1 VLAVRQ
7 PTSNLADVHLKTSPT
22 RTSIRMKL
30 PVFHVDAFTDRL
42 FKGNPAS
49 VVLLDRWLPD
59 QLMQGI
65 AAENNLSETAF
76 VVNLGQAYGLRW
88 FTPRVEVPL
97 CGHATLAA
105 AYVLRSVVNA
115 APSDMAFETKSGELT
130 VAERG
135 GVFTLNFPAI
145 PCSPDETA
153 RQRLVDVLR
162 APIAELHVARDRYLC
177 VMDTVEAVRD
187 IKPDFPAMAALPL
200 PGVIATAKGDAPS
213 DFTSRYFAPA
223 KGVPEDPVTGASH
236 CVLVPFWSRRLGR
249 SRLSV
254 YQASERG
261 GRVECELRADRVLL
275 GGRATLYMQGHIMVD
290 DD

>member
-1 VLAVRQ
+1 
-7 PTSNLADVHLKTSPT
+7 
-22 RTSIRMKL
+22 MKL

-49 VVLLDRWLPD
+49 VVLLDRWLPE
-59 QLMQGI
+59 QLMQAI

-76 VVNLGQAYGLRW
+76 VVNEGQAYGLRW

-105 AYVLRSVVNA
+105 AYVLKSVVHA
-115 APSDMAFETKSGELT
+115 APGELKFETRSGELT
-130 VAERG
+130 VAEHSG
-135 GVFTLNFPAI
+135 LFTLNFPAI

-153 RQRLVDVLR
+153 RQRLVDILR
-162 APIAELHVARDRYLC
+162 APIAELHAARDRYLC
-177 VMDTVEAVRD
+177 VMDTVATVRG
-187 IKPDFPAMAALPL
+187 IKPDFQAMAALPL
-200 PGVIATAKGDAPS
+200 PGVIVTAKGDAPS

-223 KGVPEDPVTGASH
+223 KGVSEDPVTGASH

-249 SRLSV
+249 FRLSA

-261 GRVECELRADRVLL
+261 GQVACELRTDRVLL
-275 GGRATLYMQGHIMVD
+275 GRHAALYMQGHITVD
-290 DD
+290 DDMAGEGTGARW

>member
-1 VLAVRQ
+1 
-7 PTSNLADVHLKTSPT
+7 
-22 RTSIRMKL
+22 MKL
-30 PVFHVDAFTDRL
+30 SVFHVDAFTDRL

-59 QLMQGI
+59 RLMQAI

-76 VVNLGQAYGLRW
+76 VVNMGRAYGLRW

-105 AYVLRSVVNA
+105 AYVLASVVEA
-115 APSDMAFETKSGELT
+115 APGDMTFETKSGALT
-130 VAERG
+130 VAEQG
-135 GVFTLNFPAI
+135 GVFTLNFPAL

-153 RQRLVDVLR
+153 HRRLADVLR

-177 VMDTVEAVRD
+177 VLDTVEAVRRVE
-187 IKPDFPAMAALPL
+187 PDFQAMAALPL
-200 PGVIATAKGDAPS
+200 PGVIATAEGEAPF

-223 KGVPEDPVTGASH
+223 KGVSEDPVTGASH

-249 SRLSV
+249 SKLSA
-254 YQASERG
+254 YQASQRG
-261 GRVECELRADRVLL
+261 GRVACELRGDRVLL
-275 GGRATLYMQGHIMVD
+275 GGRATLYMRGHIVVD
-290 DD
+290 DDAAEEES